1 MSATVNMA
9 EEEALCP
16 VCGCLLEEDG
26 AFATVRQPCGC
37 IACRP
42 CATTLLSISL
52 SESAQDPRC
61 MLCHGALPDLAGRGS
76 EGVGAFVDTL
86 PTGAPNAAHQEQ
98 VQFLGE
104 LPSGALSELGQCI
117 GNGGAGAIFE
127 ATLLVN
133 GAQVPVAVK
142 VIHRRTSEDWR
153 RERREV
159 SMASLV
165 SQRCSRVCRVYG
177 YTQQNDALL
186 MVMERCQRSL
196 ADRLAELGGRGLP
209 QGELARV
216 AVDLCTS
223 LAQLHAC
230 DVVHCD
236 IKPGNCLVRADGTV
250 VLADFGGSKASAL
263 TAHAAGPQRLCLGE
277 TLTHPCTL
285 AAVRESLRAVDMVR
299 DGVLRVPQPAE
310 GRGGPAYPSR

>member
-104 LPSGALSELGQCI
+104 LPSGALWAPSPWAEPRCRLRLPSNRLRRSPAR
-117 GNGGAGAIFE
+117 NGERSA
-127 ATLLVN
+127 N
-133 GAQVPVAVK
+133 VPRFAP
-142 VIHRRTSEDWR
+142 
-153 RERREV
+153 
-159 SMASLV
+159 
-165 SQRCSRVCRVYG
+165 
-177 YTQQNDALL
+177 
-186 MVMERCQRSL
+186 
-196 ADRLAELGGRGLP
+196 LP
-209 QGELARV
+209 
-216 AVDLCTS
+216 
-223 LAQLHAC
+223 
-230 DVVHCD
+230 
-236 IKPGNCLVRADGTV
+236 VR
-250 VLADFGGSKASAL
+250 
-263 TAHAAGPQRLCLGE
+263 P
-277 TLTHPCTL
+277 
-285 AAVRESLRAVDMVR
+285 
-299 DGVLRVPQPAE
+299 E
-310 GRGGPAYPSR
+310 GRRCLRLGSRLRCTPQLPAACH